1 MVHGIIGSEMNE
13 MVMQSSNG
21 SCEKAMGRIRGRYQ
35 IASFCSDGRGM
46 YSSIAGVKARGKV
59 SCLNDATDRAF
70 DLGGLDHSRSD
81 NGNENV
87 DEAEYCLLFS
97 CYYSVAP

>member
-35 IASFCSDGRGM
+35 IASFFSDGRWC
-46 YSSIAGVKARGKV
+46 ILALQVEATGKV

-70 DLGGLDHSRSD
+70 DLGGLNHSRSD
-81 NGNENV
+81 NGNEKV